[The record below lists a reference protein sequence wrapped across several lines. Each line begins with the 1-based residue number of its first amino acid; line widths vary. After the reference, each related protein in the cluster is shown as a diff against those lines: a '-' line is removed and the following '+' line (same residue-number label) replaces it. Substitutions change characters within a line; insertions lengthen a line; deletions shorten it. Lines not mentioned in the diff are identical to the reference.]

1 MTTSIKRSR
10 SVQRDVS
17 YGQPPPKK
25 QAVEV
30 VSQLRTPA
38 RRSQHVVDTSKVV
51 PPKRGL
57 VRTRPAVGGPPAFAD
72 IGQQVRKSTVLRPQ
86 AEIAEQQ
93 TEDVRAWQKHYRK
106 AFPSYVFFFENIPQD
121 VLLKAQKQILSLEAV
136 RIIAEYC

>member
-1 MTTSIKRSR
+1 
-10 SVQRDVS
+10 
-17 YGQPPPKK
+17 
-25 QAVEV
+25 
-30 VSQLRTPA
+30 
-38 RRSQHVVDTSKVV
+38 
-51 PPKRGL
+51 
-57 VRTRPAVGGPPAFAD
+57 
-72 IGQQVRKSTVLRPQ
+72 VRKSTVLRPQ